1 MYMGLVVLRRQ
12 EIHTAQ
18 LLVPE
23 RSAFEV
29 EMATEKLKIH
39 KSPGIHQISAE
50 LITAG
55 ENNFL

>member
-1 MYMGLVVLRRQ
+1 MGLVVLRRQ